1 MPQTCEQ
8 CAEWGATGTH
18 DWNPAQRCRPQC
30 YYSRFGE
37 WALQMRRAWHA
48 VAQCEDF
55 GDKGK
60 QWSVDWATAQYQLSA
75 RHPAFVGD
83 AAEPWEVGEAL
94 RTIAGWKN
102 ETSRGDGG
110 NLLLQ
115 LGRPMA
121 EFQDDDPDGD
131 EAA

>member
-1 MPQTCEQ
+1 
-8 CAEWGATGTH
+8 
-18 DWNPAQRCRPQC
+18 
-30 YYSRFGE
+30 
-37 WALQMRRAWHA
+37 MRRAWYA
-48 VAQCEDF
+48 VAQCEDL

-60 QWSVDWATAQYQLSA
+60 QWSVDWPAAQYQLAA

-94 RTIAGWKN
+94 RTIAAWKN

-115 LGRPMA
+115 LGRPMPDPRDY
-121 EFQDDDPDGD
+121 DDDSDGD